1 MEDIVEIGIDDKE
14 QLYIKPAKASFPMIY
29 REAVGV
35 NWDQARKALFGQPN
49 REWGYSK
56 WFTHICSVVS
66 QAGCQLQLTETTK
79 WVNVSSELRIS
90 IIQAHSQLHT

>member
-1 MEDIVEIGIDDKE
+1 MEDIVEIGIDNKE
-14 QLYIKPAKASFPMIY
+14 QLYVKPAKSSFPMIY

-35 NWDQARKALFGQPN
+35 DWDQARKALFGQPN

-56 WFTHICSVVS
+56 WFTHICTVVN

-79 WVNVSSELRIS
+79 WVNVSSELRTS
-90 IIQAHSQLHT
+90 IIQSHSQLRT